1 MHNLTR
7 ATANSVAAPVNDV
20 AGVPQGSTGIDRAVP
35 APFFVRG
42 RLVEGREV
50 RHKSRDLGVD
60 FVTPKI
66 DLDALVTPRTEPGPL
81 FDVKLNEILEFLA
94 AAGAA
99 MKRDEKG
106 YLRQAVERIS
116 ATNVLPR
123 TVIEDNVRMAADYLH
138 KARLLEYAEQNL
150 GNANVLDEWVPRI
163 DGAGRRSFTRA
174 FPPRLIHVLPG
185 NSPVVSVQSIAMGAM
200 VKAINLFKMG
210 SSDPFMAVAMLR
222 TMMDVDPNH
231 PVPRSMSAVYWRG
244 GDDTLERALYRPQY
258 FDKIV
263 AWGGGDA
270 INNVIKY
277 LGPGLQLVSFD
288 PKTSISMI
296 GREVF
301 QSEEILDEVATRAA
315 HDVGMLNQE
324 ACVCSRVLFVEGD
337 RKQVDGFCAR
347 LQRKLVERNAIGGKA
362 PPLPREMAEEIEG
375 LRSMEDDFAVWGV
388 PDGSGLVVRS
398 DEPVD
403 FHPIQKT
410 ANVVPVGSLADALR
424 WVNVATQTV
433 GVYPPARQVELRDGL
448 ASGGAQRIVRLG
460 DAGGQSIGAP
470 HDAMYVMHRFV
481 HWIVHEDGLSSE

>member
-1 MHNLTR
+1 M
-7 ATANSVAAPVNDV
+7 NDI
-20 AGVPQGSTGIDRAVP
+20 ASLKQRSIDADHAVP

-42 RLVEGREV
+42 KVLEGREA
-50 RHKSRDLGVD
+50 RHRSRDLGVD

-66 DLDALVTPRTEPGPL
+66 DLDSLVTRRIEPGPL
-81 FDVKLNEILEFLA
+81 FDVRLDEILDFLA
-94 AAGAA
+94 ASGEA
-99 MKRDEKG
+99 MRRDEKG
-106 YLRQAVERIS
+106 YLQGAVERIS

-123 TVIEDNVRMAADYLH
+123 VVIEANVRMAAEYLN
-138 KARLLEYAEQNL
+138 KARLLEYAQQNL
-150 GNANVLDEWVPRI
+150 GDARLLDEWVPRT
-163 DGAGRRSFTRA
+163 DSTGRRSFTRA

-200 VKAINLFKMG
+200 VKGINLFKMG
-210 SSDPFMAVAMLR
+210 SSDPFMAVAILR
-222 TMMDVDPNH
+222 TMRDVDPDH
-231 PVPRSMSAVYWRG
+231 PLPRSMSAVYWRG
-244 GDDTLERALYRPQY
+244 GDEALERALFRPQY

-296 GREVF
+296 GREAF
-301 QSEEILDEVATRAA
+301 ESDEILDDVATSAA

-337 RKQVDGFCAR
+337 RKQVDRFCER
-347 LQRKLVERNAIGGKA
+347 LQRKLVDRNANGGKA
-362 PPLPREMAEEIEG
+362 PPLPRDLAEEIEG
-375 LRSMEDDFAVWGV
+375 LRSMDDDFGVWGV

-403 FHPIQKT
+403 FHPINKT
-410 ANVVPVGSLADALR
+410 ANVVSVKSLRDALK

-433 GVYPPARQVELRDGL
+433 GVYPPARQVELRNGL

-470 HDAMYVMHRFV
+470 HDAMYIMHRFV
-481 HWIVHEDGLSSE
+481 HWIVHEDGFAGVPPA